1 MIIGID
7 TSKLLTP
14 AKTGV
19 EVSTVELIKA
29 LLKLDQVNNYWLY
42 SPSPLSGV
50 ELNERVRNIVVPGK
64 RLWTLRSLSGELKR
78 SRPDIFWS
86 PSNFLPFNL
95 PAKSVATIH
104 DLAFYLYPQ
113 SYSIKSRLLSFYA
126 LRRAIRAGALL
137 IAVSQQTKKDLKRY
151 FDVPG
156 ENIEVIYHALRTDF
170 DRPDIDL
177 VALYPQLAKYFI
189 YVGRL
194 ELRKNLLNVIRAF
207 MEFQKQAGEPVQ
219 LLLAGSAG
227 YGYGRIAR
235 LVKRLG
241 LQDSVILKDY
251 VPAEHLPTLYKKSL
265 GLVFASQYE
274 GFGLNILEGF
284 AAGVPV
290 LTSDLGAM
298 AEVAGG
304 AALLVDPDDIDAI
317 SGGMLRLY
325 RDENLHRALIDKGK
339 VRLSEFSWERSA
351 QKLIELWKKL

>member
-7 TSKLLTP
+7 ASKLLTP

-19 EVSTVELIKA
+19 EVSTAELIKA
-29 LLKLDQVNNYWLY
+29 LLKLDQVNTYWLY
-42 SPSPLSGV
+42 SPALLPEIGAG
-50 ELNERVRNIVVPGK
+50 ERVRNIVVPGK

-126 LRRAIRAGALL
+126 LRRAIRVSAKL

-151 FDVPG
+151 FNVPG
-156 ENIEVIYHALRTDF
+156 EHIEVIYHALRTDF

-177 VALYPQLAKYFI
+177 AALYPRLTRYFI
-189 YVGRL
+189 YVGRI
-194 ELRKNLLNVIRAF
+194 ELRKNLPNIIRAF
-207 MEFQKQAGEPVQ
+207 AEFQKEAGEPVQ

-227 YGYGRIAR
+227 YGYGHIVR

-241 LQDSVILKDY
+241 LQDSVVLKDY
-251 VPAEHLPTLYKKSL
+251 VPAEHLPTLYKRSL

-290 LTSDLGAM
+290 LTSDRGAT
-298 AEVAGG
+298 AEIAGA
-304 AALLVDPDDIDAI
+304 AALLVEPDSIAAI

-325 RDENLHRALIDKGK
+325 RDEDLRQALIDKGR

>member
-7 TSKLLTP
+7 AGKLLAS

-19 EVSTVELIKA
+19 EVSTAELVKA
-29 LLKLDQVNNYWLY
+29 LLKLDQYNTYWLY
-42 SPSPLSGV
+42 SPAPLYGIETS
-50 ELNERVRNIVVPGK
+50 ERVRNIVVPGK

-113 SYSIKSRLLSFYA
+113 SFSLKARLLSLYA
-126 LRRAIRAGALL
+126 LKRAIKESAKM

-151 FDVPG
+151 FNVPG
-156 ENIEVIYHALRTDF
+156 ERIEVIHHALRTDF

-177 VALYPQLAKYFI
+177 AAFYPQLTKYFI
-189 YVGRL
+189 YVGRI
-194 ELRKNLLNVIRAF
+194 ELRKNLPNIIRAF
-207 MEFQKQAGEPVQ
+207 AEFQKEAGEPVQ

-227 YGYGRIAR
+227 YGYGHIAR

-241 LQDSVILKDY
+241 LQDSVVLKDY
-251 VPAEHLPTLYKKSL
+251 VPAEHLPTLYKRSL

-290 LTSDLGAM
+290 LTSDRGAT
-298 AEVAGG
+298 AEIAGA
-304 AALLVDPDDIDAI
+304 AALLVDPDDIAAI

-325 RDENLHRALIDKGK
+325 RDEDLRRALIDKGR
-339 VRLSEFSWERSA
+339 VRLSEFSWERAA

>member
-7 TSKLLTP
+7 AGKLLTS

-19 EVSTVELIKA
+19 EVSTAELIKA
-29 LLKLDQVNNYWLY
+29 LLKLDQANTYWLY
-42 SPSPLSGV
+42 SPAPLPGV

-78 SRPDIFWS
+78 SQPDIFWS

-126 LRRAIRAGALL
+126 LRRAIRASAKL

-151 FDVPG
+151 FNVPG
-156 ENIEVIYHALRTDF
+156 EHIEVIYHALRTDF
-170 DRPDIDL
+170 NKPDIDL
-177 VALYPQLAKYFI
+177 TALYPQFTKYFI
-189 YVGRL
+189 YVGRI
-194 ELRKNLLNVIRAF
+194 ELHKNLPNIIRGFAK
-207 MEFQKQAGEPVQ
+207 FQKEASEPVQ

-251 VPAEHLPTLYKKSL
+251 VSAEHLPTLYKRSL

-290 LTSDLGAM
+290 LTSNRGAM

-304 AALLVDPDDIDAI
+304 AALLVDPDDVGAI
-317 SGGMLRLY
+317 SDGMLRLY
-325 RDENLHRALIDKGK
+325 RDENLRRALIDKGR

-351 QKLIELWKKL
+351 QKLIELWKNL